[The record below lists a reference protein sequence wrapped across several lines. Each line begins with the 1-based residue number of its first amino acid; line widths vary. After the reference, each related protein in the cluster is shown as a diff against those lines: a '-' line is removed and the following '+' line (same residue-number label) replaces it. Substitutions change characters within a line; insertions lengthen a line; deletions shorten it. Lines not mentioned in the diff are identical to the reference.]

1 MEVEVSRSSKKTC
14 MLFRS
19 VGWDFSVQWPVF
31 RASRVWRSYI
41 YFECLPCCGTFLSVR
56 WLFLSSQE
64 KVGSLCKIG
73 FLQGKFN
80 RETNE
85 FGCANT
91 IIEMKAQGIYDNIK
105 RSE

>member
-1 MEVEVSRSSKKTC
+1 M
-14 MLFRS
+14 
-19 VGWDFSVQWPVF
+19 
-31 RASRVWRSYI
+31 
-41 YFECLPCCGTFLSVR
+41 R
-56 WLFLSSQE
+56 WLFLSSLE

-80 RETNE
+80 KKNNE